1 LAYANFPNK
10 GRAGVGNDIFNIS
23 ASIVFGIC
31 ADRVVYQ
38 SRRQH
43 YTILNFGG
51 DFMDL
56 SVAIMFL
63 HLGLI
68 VLFIV
73 LAQTS
78 NKKIYNLLATGVI
91 ISLIIGYLKASVP
104 LIIVCVGL
112 ILWLLFDTFY
122 LGGKDL

>member
-1 LAYANFPNK
+1 
-10 GRAGVGNDIFNIS
+10 
-23 ASIVFGIC
+23 
-31 ADRVVYQ
+31 
-38 SRRQH
+38 
-43 YTILNFGG
+43 
-51 DFMDL
+51 MDL

-78 NKKIYNLLATGVI
+78 NKKIYNLLAIGVI
-91 ISLIIGYLKASVP
+91 ISLIIGYLKASVA

-122 LGGKDL
+122 LGGKDK

>member
-1 LAYANFPNK
+1 
-10 GRAGVGNDIFNIS
+10 
-23 ASIVFGIC
+23 
-31 ADRVVYQ
+31 
-38 SRRQH
+38 
-43 YTILNFGG
+43 
-51 DFMDL
+51 MDL

-91 ISLIIGYLKASVP
+91 ISLIISYLKASVP

-122 LGGKDL
+122 MGGKD

>member
-1 LAYANFPNK
+1 
-10 GRAGVGNDIFNIS
+10 
-23 ASIVFGIC
+23 
-31 ADRVVYQ
+31 
-38 SRRQH
+38 
-43 YTILNFGG
+43 
-51 DFMDL
+51 MDL

-78 NKKIYNLLATGVI
+78 NKKIYNIFAIGVI

-122 LGGKDL
+122 LGGKD

>member
-1 LAYANFPNK
+1 
-10 GRAGVGNDIFNIS
+10 
-23 ASIVFGIC
+23 
-31 ADRVVYQ
+31 
-38 SRRQH
+38 
-43 YTILNFGG
+43 
-51 DFMDL
+51 MDL
-56 SVAIMFL
+56 TVATMFL

-91 ISLIIGYLKASVP
+91 ISLIIGYLKTSVLTAP

-122 LGGKDL
+122 LGGKDT

>member
-1 LAYANFPNK
+1 
-10 GRAGVGNDIFNIS
+10 
-23 ASIVFGIC
+23 
-31 ADRVVYQ
+31 
-38 SRRQH
+38 
-43 YTILNFGG
+43 
-51 DFMDL
+51 MDL

-68 VLFIV
+68 VLFIL

-112 ILWLLFDTFY
+112 ILWLLLDTFY
-122 LGGKDL
+122 LGGKDK

>member
-1 LAYANFPNK
+1 
-10 GRAGVGNDIFNIS
+10 
-23 ASIVFGIC
+23 
-31 ADRVVYQ
+31 
-38 SRRQH
+38 
-43 YTILNFGG
+43 
-51 DFMDL
+51 MDL

-122 LGGKDL
+122 LGGNN

>member
-1 LAYANFPNK
+1 
-10 GRAGVGNDIFNIS
+10 
-23 ASIVFGIC
+23 
-31 ADRVVYQ
+31 
-38 SRRQH
+38 
-43 YTILNFGG
+43 
-51 DFMDL
+51 MDL

-63 HLGLI
+63 HLGVI

-91 ISLIIGYLKASVP
+91 ISLIISYLKASVP

>member
-1 LAYANFPNK
+1 
-10 GRAGVGNDIFNIS
+10 
-23 ASIVFGIC
+23 
-31 ADRVVYQ
+31 
-38 SRRQH
+38 
-43 YTILNFGG
+43 
-51 DFMDL
+51 MDL

-73 LAQTS
+73 LAQAS

-112 ILWLLFDTFY
+112 ILCLLFDTFY

>member
-1 LAYANFPNK
+1 
-10 GRAGVGNDIFNIS
+10 
-23 ASIVFGIC
+23 
-31 ADRVVYQ
+31 
-38 SRRQH
+38 
-43 YTILNFGG
+43 
-51 DFMDL
+51 MDL
-56 SVAIMFL
+56 SVALMFL

-91 ISLIIGYLKASVP
+91 ISLIISYLKASVP
-104 LIIVCVGL
+104 LIIVSVGL

-122 LGGKDL
+122 LGGKDK

>member
-1 LAYANFPNK
+1 
-10 GRAGVGNDIFNIS
+10 
-23 ASIVFGIC
+23 
-31 ADRVVYQ
+31 
-38 SRRQH
+38 
-43 YTILNFGG
+43 
-51 DFMDL
+51 MDL

-91 ISLIIGYLKASVP
+91 ISLIISYLKASVP

-122 LGGKDL
+122 IGGKDK

>member
-1 LAYANFPNK
+1 D
-10 GRAGVGNDIFNIS
+10 VGNDIFNIS
-23 ASIVFGIC
+23 ASIVFGVC
-31 ADRVVYQ
+31 VDRVVYE

-43 YTILNFGG
+43 YTVLNCRGG

-91 ISLIIGYLKASVP
+91 ISLIISYLKASVP
-104 LIIVCVGL
+104 LIIVSVGL

-122 LGGKDL
+122 LGGKDK

>member
-1 LAYANFPNK
+1 
-10 GRAGVGNDIFNIS
+10 
-23 ASIVFGIC
+23 
-31 ADRVVYQ
+31 
-38 SRRQH
+38 
-43 YTILNFGG
+43 
-51 DFMDL
+51 MDL
-56 SVAIMFL
+56 SVALMFL

-91 ISLIIGYLKASVP
+91 ISLIISYLKASVP
-104 LIIVCVGL
+104 LIIVSVGL

-122 LGGKDL
+122 MGGKD

>member
-1 LAYANFPNK
+1 
-10 GRAGVGNDIFNIS
+10 
-23 ASIVFGIC
+23 
-31 ADRVVYQ
+31 
-38 SRRQH
+38 
-43 YTILNFGG
+43 
-51 DFMDL
+51 MEL
-56 SVAIMFL
+56 SVALMFL
-63 HLGLI
+63 HLGLT

-78 NKKIYNLLATGVI
+78 NKKIYNLLAIGVI

-122 LGGKDL
+122 MGGKDL

>member
-1 LAYANFPNK
+1 M
-10 GRAGVGNDIFNIS
+10 GGV
-23 ASIVFGIC
+23 
-31 ADRVVYQ
+31 
-38 SRRQH
+38 
-43 YTILNFGG
+43 
-51 DFMDL
+51 FMDL
-56 SVAIMFL
+56 ATALMFL

-78 NKKIYNLLATGVI
+78 SKKIYNLLAVGVI
-91 ISLIIGYLKASVP
+91 ISLIIGYLKSSIA

-122 LGGKDL
+122 LGGKD

>member
-1 LAYANFPNK
+1 
-10 GRAGVGNDIFNIS
+10 
-23 ASIVFGIC
+23 
-31 ADRVVYQ
+31 
-38 SRRQH
+38 
-43 YTILNFGG
+43 
-51 DFMDL
+51 MDL

-78 NKKIYNLLATGVI
+78 NKKIYNLLAVCVI

-122 LGGKDL
+122 LGGNN

>member
-1 LAYANFPNK
+1 
-10 GRAGVGNDIFNIS
+10 
-23 ASIVFGIC
+23 
-31 ADRVVYQ
+31 
-38 SRRQH
+38 
-43 YTILNFGG
+43 
-51 DFMDL
+51 MDL

-78 NKKIYNLLATGVI
+78 NKKIYNIFAIGVI

-122 LGGKDL
+122 LGGKDK

>member
-1 LAYANFPNK
+1 
-10 GRAGVGNDIFNIS
+10 
-23 ASIVFGIC
+23 
-31 ADRVVYQ
+31 
-38 SRRQH
+38 
-43 YTILNFGG
+43 
-51 DFMDL
+51 MDL
-56 SVAIMFL
+56 ATALMFL

-78 NKKIYNLLATGVI
+78 NKKIYNLFAIGVI
-91 ISLIIGYLKASVP
+91 ISLIIGYLKASMP

-122 LGGKDL
+122 LGGKD

>member
-1 LAYANFPNK
+1 
-10 GRAGVGNDIFNIS
+10 
-23 ASIVFGIC
+23 
-31 ADRVVYQ
+31 
-38 SRRQH
+38 
-43 YTILNFGG
+43 
-51 DFMDL
+51 MDL
-56 SVAIMFL
+56 SVALMFL

-78 NKKIYNLLATGVI
+78 NKKIYNLMATGVI
-91 ISLIIGYLKASVP
+91 ISLIISYLKASVP

-122 LGGKDL
+122 LGGKNL

>member
-1 LAYANFPNK
+1 
-10 GRAGVGNDIFNIS
+10 
-23 ASIVFGIC
+23 
-31 ADRVVYQ
+31 
-38 SRRQH
+38 
-43 YTILNFGG
+43 
-51 DFMDL
+51 MDL

-91 ISLIIGYLKASVP
+91 ISLIISYLKASVP

-122 LGGKDL
+122 LGGKNL

>member
-1 LAYANFPNK
+1 
-10 GRAGVGNDIFNIS
+10 
-23 ASIVFGIC
+23 
-31 ADRVVYQ
+31 
-38 SRRQH
+38 
-43 YTILNFGG
+43 
-51 DFMDL
+51 MDL

-112 ILWLLFDTFY
+112 ILWLLFATFY
-122 LGGKDL
+122 MGGKD

>member
-1 LAYANFPNK
+1 
-10 GRAGVGNDIFNIS
+10 
-23 ASIVFGIC
+23 
-31 ADRVVYQ
+31 
-38 SRRQH
+38 
-43 YTILNFGG
+43 
-51 DFMDL
+51 MDL
-56 SVAIMFL
+56 SVALMFL

-78 NKKIYNLLATGVI
+78 NKKIYNLLAIGVI
-91 ISLIIGYLKASVP
+91 ISLIISYVKASVP

-122 LGGKDL
+122 LGGNDK

>member
-1 LAYANFPNK
+1 M
-10 GRAGVGNDIFNIS
+10 DI
-23 ASIVFGIC
+23 
-31 ADRVVYQ
+31 
-38 SRRQH
+38 
-43 YTILNFGG
+43 
-51 DFMDL
+51 

-73 LAQTS
+73 LAHTS

-122 LGGKDL
+122 LGGKDK

>member
-1 LAYANFPNK
+1 
-10 GRAGVGNDIFNIS
+10 
-23 ASIVFGIC
+23 
-31 ADRVVYQ
+31 
-38 SRRQH
+38 
-43 YTILNFGG
+43 
-51 DFMDL
+51 MDL

-91 ISLIIGYLKASVP
+91 ISLIISYLKASVP

-122 LGGKDL
+122 IGGKD

>member
-1 LAYANFPNK
+1 
-10 GRAGVGNDIFNIS
+10 
-23 ASIVFGIC
+23 
-31 ADRVVYQ
+31 
-38 SRRQH
+38 
-43 YTILNFGG
+43 
-51 DFMDL
+51 MDL

-91 ISLIIGYLKASVP
+91 FSLIIGYLKASVP

-122 LGGKDL
+122 LGGKD

>member
-1 LAYANFPNK
+1 LAFANFSNT
-10 GRAGVGNDIFNIS
+10 GCTDVGNDIFNIS
-23 ASIVFGIC
+23 ASALLGIC
-31 ADRVVYQ
+31 ADRIVYE

-43 YTILNFGG
+43 YTVLNSGG

-56 SVAIMFL
+56 SVALMFL

-122 LGGKDL
+122 LGGKD

>member
-1 LAYANFPNK
+1 
-10 GRAGVGNDIFNIS
+10 
-23 ASIVFGIC
+23 
-31 ADRVVYQ
+31 
-38 SRRQH
+38 
-43 YTILNFGG
+43 
-51 DFMDL
+51 MDL

-91 ISLIIGYLKASVP
+91 ISLIISYLKASVP
-104 LIIVCVGL
+104 LIIVSVGL

-122 LGGKDL
+122 LGGKDK

>member
-1 LAYANFPNK
+1 
-10 GRAGVGNDIFNIS
+10 
-23 ASIVFGIC
+23 
-31 ADRVVYQ
+31 
-38 SRRQH
+38 
-43 YTILNFGG
+43 
-51 DFMDL
+51 MDL
-56 SVAIMFL
+56 SVALMFL

-78 NKKIYNLLATGVI
+78 NKKIYNLLAIGVI
-91 ISLIIGYLKASVP
+91 ISLIIGYLKTSVA

-122 LGGKDL
+122 IGGKDL

>member
-1 LAYANFPNK
+1 
-10 GRAGVGNDIFNIS
+10 
-23 ASIVFGIC
+23 
-31 ADRVVYQ
+31 
-38 SRRQH
+38 
-43 YTILNFGG
+43 
-51 DFMDL
+51 MDL

-91 ISLIIGYLKASVP
+91 ISLIIGYLKASVS

-122 LGGKDL
+122 MGGKD

>member
-1 LAYANFPNK
+1 
-10 GRAGVGNDIFNIS
+10 
-23 ASIVFGIC
+23 
-31 ADRVVYQ
+31 
-38 SRRQH
+38 
-43 YTILNFGG
+43 
-51 DFMDL
+51 MDL

-78 NKKIYNLLATGVI
+78 NKKIYNLLAIGVI
-91 ISLIIGYLKASVP
+91 ISLIIGYLKTSVP

-122 LGGKDL
+122 LRGKDL

>member
-1 LAYANFPNK
+1 
-10 GRAGVGNDIFNIS
+10 
-23 ASIVFGIC
+23 
-31 ADRVVYQ
+31 
-38 SRRQH
+38 
-43 YTILNFGG
+43 
-51 DFMDL
+51 MDL

-78 NKKIYNLLATGVI
+78 NKKIYNLLAIGVI
-91 ISLIIGYLKASVP
+91 ISLIIGYLKASVS
-104 LIIVCVGL
+104 LIVVCVGL

-122 LGGKDL
+122 LGGKDK